1 MAGRRT
7 KYTPDTVD
15 AICKAIREGSTQ
27 HDAAVMAGV
36 STATFHEWYNGK
48 PEFMEAIEKAHAD
61 FKQKNVTAIRAAGI
75 RVDKSGALAGSWQ
88 ANAWLL
94 ERKYPEE
101 FGQRMTL
108 KLDPEQYE
116 VLKRHGLTPRQAME
130 QLINALDED
139 KVEADATAR

>member
-15 AICKAIREGSTQ
+15 AICEAIRNGSTQ

-36 STATFHEWYNGK
+36 GKTVFYEWYSLK
-48 PEFMEAIEKAHAD
+48 PEFAEAVEKAHAD

-75 RVDKSGALAGSWQ
+75 RADKTGHLSGSWQ

-139 KVEADATAR
+139 KVDADASA